1 MTTDPGNPVGPG
13 RLVELAVTDLGIIH
27 QLSLV
32 LGPGMTALTGETGA
46 GKTLVVGAIDLL
58 LGGRADSSLVRRGA
72 TEAVVEGRFEV
83 DGEELI
89 LTRVVPAEGRS
100 RAYVNGHMATA
111 ATLAEQTAALVDLH
125 GQHAH
130 QSLLS
135 ARVQRDALDRFA
147 GTDLGPLSEARRE
160 VRRLTEELAGLG
172 GDAGARA
179 REVDLLRFQLDEL
192 DAAQLADPDEDQL
205 LDRREDELAGAVGH
219 REAALAATS
228 ALLDDGAAADG
239 VGVALAALEGHG
251 PFAPLVERLRSVSAE
266 LADLAAEVRRTGEGI
281 DDDPAALAE
290 VRERRQLLVELRRK
304 YATAAGDLA
313 GPGSGGGGGTLADVI
328 AYRDAV
334 AQRLVDLERHDARA
348 AVLQEELAAAARR
361 EAEAAAAVAATRR
374 GACRG
379 LAAAVEGHLADLAM
393 AAARFEVAV
402 GPDDPGDDVTFLL
415 AANPG
420 SDPAPLAKVA
430 SGGELARAMLALRLV
445 LSAAPGV
452 LVFDEVDAGIGGQAA
467 RAVGR
472 SLAQLG
478 AQHQVLVVT
487 HLPQVAA
494 FADHQVHVSKAVRGR
509 TTVSSVAALDDEGR
523 VVELSRMLSG
533 SPDSATTRGAAAELL
548 TSAAAER
555 RR

>member
-1 MTTDPGNPVGPG
+1 MSAETKNVHGTG

-32 LGPGMTALTGETGA
+32 LGSGMTALTGETGA

-58 LGGRADSSLVRRGA
+58 LGGRADNARVRHGA
-72 TEAVVEGRFEV
+72 KEAVVEGRFEV
-83 DGEELI
+83 DGEEVI

-111 ATLAEQTAALVDLH
+111 AALAEQTAALVDLH

-147 GTDLGPLSEARRE
+147 GTDLAPLIEARRE
-160 VRRLTEELAGLG
+160 SRRLGDELAGLG

-179 REVDLLRFQLDEL
+179 REVDLLRFQLDEIE
-192 DAAQLADPDEDQL
+192 AAQLVDPDEDAA
-205 LDRREDELAGAVGH
+205 LDAREDVLAGAVGH
-219 REAALAATS
+219 RDAALAATA
-228 ALLDDGAAADG
+228 ALTDDGGAADG
-239 VGVALAALEGHG
+239 VGRAVGALDGHG
-251 PFAPLVERLRSVSAE
+251 PFAELLDRLRSVAAE
-266 LADLAAEVRRTGEGI
+266 LSDVAAEVRRTGERI
-281 DDDPAALAE
+281 DDDPRSLAQI
-290 VRERRQLLVELRRK
+290 RERRQLLVELRRK
-304 YATAAGDLA
+304 Y
-313 GPGSGGGGGTLADVI
+313 GSADGRGGTLADVI

-334 AQRLVDLERHDARA
+334 AQRLLDLERHEARA
-348 AVLQEELAAAARR
+348 AGLQDELAAARRR
-361 EAEAAAAVAATRR
+361 EAEAAAAVGATRR
-374 GACRG
+374 RSRAS
-379 LAAAVEGHLADLAM
+379 LAKAVEGHLADLAM

-402 GPDDPGDDVTFLL
+402 GLDDPGDDVTFLL
-415 AANPG
+415 AANRG
-420 SDPAPLAKVA
+420 AAPAPLAKVA

-445 LSAAPGV
+445 LSAAPAV

-472 SLAQLG
+472 SLAELG
-478 AQHQVLVVT
+478 AHHQVLVVT

-509 TTVSSVAALDDEGR
+509 TTVSSVAALDEPGR

-533 SPDSATTRGAAAELL
+533 SPDSETTRVAAAELL

-555 RR
+555 GR